1 MENLENKY
9 GILYVIGTPIGNL
22 KDITFRAVEVLREV
36 DYILAEDTRRT
47 KILLGHYGIQKP
59 LESFNEHNSYKKLGK
74 VIEHLKSGKKIA
86 QVSDAGMPV
95 ISDPGYNLVE
105 ACHKNAIPVEV
116 VPGPSALTSA
126 LALSGFQGT
135 HFYFIG
141 FMPKDKNRRRLLR
154 KIAQVKEY
162 ELIDT
167 IVFFE
172 SPERLR
178 KTLDDIRSIIGNCQ
192 IFIARELTKV
202 HEEYFY
208 GIIDSAIEKFAQV
221 KGELTIIVKINDC
234 NSHNEID
241 GGNRC

>member
-74 VIEHLKSGKKIA
+74 VIEHLKRGKKIA

-208 GIIDSAIEKFAQV
+208 GIIDSAIEKFTQV

>member
-1 MENLENKY
+1 
-9 GILYVIGTPIGNL
+9 
-22 KDITFRAVEVLREV
+22 
-36 DYILAEDTRRT
+36 
-47 KILLGHYGIQKP
+47 GHYGIQKP
-59 LESFNEHNSYKKLGK
+59 LESFNEHNSYKKLSK
-74 VIEHLKSGKKIA
+74 VIEHLKRGKKIA

-208 GIIDSAIEKFAQV
+208 GIIDSAIEKFTQV